1 MPEQNDIEGQSRMD
15 IVDDWLVVANTI
27 EWTHQREGWRHCT
40 CGEDG
45 QSVKCGF
52 CRLAE
57 VDRALVRLIEWSVAT
72 VPSAEFDSLSPVN
85 RMVLSWFHHHLDDL
99 ARLRGYPPSPLGVM
113 RLLMEL
119 GASLD
124 LEPCPGSPEP
134 DDCSSE
140 PVNRDGA
147 TEIKPAPDIPKYLFC
162 PP

>member
-1 MPEQNDIEGQSRMD
+1 MPEQNGIEEQSRMD

-27 EWTHQREGWRHCT
+27 EWVHQREGWRSCT

-45 QSVKCGF
+45 PRVKCGF

-57 VDRALVRLIEWSVAT
+57 VDRALVRLIEWSVAS
-72 VPSAEFDSLSPVN
+72 VSPAEFQSLSPVN

-99 ARLRGYPPSPLGVM
+99 ARLRGYPPSPLGVL

-119 GASLD
+119 GAVLD
-124 LEPCPGSPEP
+124 LEARPGSPEP
-134 DDCSSE
+134 DDRSSE
-140 PVNRDGA
+140 PGSSHV
-147 TEIKPAPDIPKYLFC
+147 TTVTKTAPDLPKYVFC